1 MAQNQAYDRIR
12 ANLDRVEMRIL
23 RACARAQRDRDE
35 VTLVAVTKTRTLGE
49 VIAAHG
55 SSLRHFGENRVED
68 LEAKLPHLRQSLG
81 QDLPLWHMIGH
92 TQSRKAARVVAA
104 ADLIHSVDSMR
115 LARRLDRFAQ
125 EAERVVPV
133 LLQCNVSGEEAKYGF
148 DAATPLAIDA
158 LEAELADLES
168 LTHLDVRGIMTMA
181 PIVTDPEDARP
192 VFVRLREVRDRLR
205 DALPFSDWQD
215 LSMGMTD
222 DFEVAIEEGAT
233 LVRIGRAIFGPRNE

>member
-92 TQSRKAARVVAA
+92 IQSRKAARVVAA

-205 DALPFSDWQD
+205 DALPFSDWQE

>member
-92 TQSRKAARVVAA
+92 IQSRKAARVVAA

-133 LLQCNVSGEEAKYGF
+133 LLQCNVSGEVAKYGF